1 MEIRRNLFVQN
12 EFPVPVM
19 KIRRNPF
26 VVRPIAATVQS
37 IHIAIARKRKHR
49 VKKKTVV
56 LWKQQKLLETKE
68 P

>member
-1 MEIRRNLFVQN
+1 MQN

-49 VKKKTVV
+49 VKKKNSCS
-56 LWKQQKLLETKE
+56 LETTEAFRNKGAISL
-68 P
+68 